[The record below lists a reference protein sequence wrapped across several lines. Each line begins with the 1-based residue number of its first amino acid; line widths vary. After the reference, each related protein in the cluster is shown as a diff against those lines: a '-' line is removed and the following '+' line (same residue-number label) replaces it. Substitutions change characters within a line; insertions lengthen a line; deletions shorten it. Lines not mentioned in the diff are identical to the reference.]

1 VPAALPLALPLRALL
16 LGGALAVLA
25 AVGLP
30 AGAASADGSTPAPP
44 GQVAAGTTA
53 DGLPVLELPPGAVPT
68 AVAAG
73 TGLVAEYRT
82 TFAGLPRSFRVFVPE
97 GLSGPAPLVVALHG
111 LDQTARSAQTY
122 MHLQDLPAA
131 RRAVVVYPQ
140 GWRASWDAGRCC
152 GRAVP
157 ARVDD
162 LAFLREVVRLVGE
175 VVPVDPAR
183 RSLVGFS
190 NGGMMASRAACGD
203 PRTWASVVLVSAAHV
218 ASCRPAPG
226 GGVAVLHVHGDADS
240 VVPWAGLSYSRFLG
254 TGLPSVAQTD
264 GLWRRSGASVRTVR
278 LVGAGHGWQTAAPL
292 RGAAYD
298 TSASVLAFALAHARR

>member
-1 VPAALPLALPLRALL
+1 MHAPPAVRALL
-16 LGGALAVLA
+16 LAGVLAVLA
-25 AVGLP
+25 AVGLSP
-30 AGAASADGSTPAPP
+30 GAAAAGDVPADPPA
-44 GQVAAGTTA
+44 QVEAGTTS
-53 DGLPVLELPPGAVPT
+53 DGLPVLQLAPRALPSPGAPGGVM
-68 AVAAG
+68 
-73 TGLVAEYRT
+73 AEYRT
-82 TFAGLPRSFRVFVPE
+82 TFQGLPRSFRLFVPA
-97 GLSGPAPLVVALHG
+97 GLRGPAPLVVALHG
-111 LDQTARSAQTY
+111 LDQTSRSASTY
-122 MHLQDLPAA
+122 MHLQDLPSAGGV
-131 RRAVVVYPQ
+131 VVVYPQ

-162 LAFLREVVRLVGE
+162 LAFLREVVRLVGA

-183 RSLVGFS
+183 RALVGFS

-203 PRTWASVVLVSAAHV
+203 PHAWSTLVLVSAAHV

-226 GGVAVLHVHGDADS
+226 SRVAVLHVHGDADG

-264 GLWRRSGASVRTVR
+264 ALWRRTGTSVRTVR
-278 LVGAGHGWQTAAPL
+278 LAGAGHGWQTAAPA

-298 TSASVLAFALAHARR
+298 TSAQVLAFALRHRRR